1 MSNCLNSK
9 VAAVLLALGVSTG
22 VQAGGSLDNVASE
35 ATQLMNNAELVIQV
49 KEQIKSNAVQLNQY
63 STQLSQLWQQYKDGM
78 NVGTYYTQLGLGGL
92 EKEMNTARETRQAY
106 EKLFGS
112 VDQLSTQWQQR
123 MYEAS
128 TTGISLKDYV
138 MNEADRIQK
147 GNQLAIKR
155 LEQER
160 RVMTT
165 IEEDFSLA
173 KKWGDSISYQS
184 GINGSLGL
192 VNTQMNRMLQQNAR
206 MIQIMAQ
213 AQGSDKARLEAK
225 EAEAQ
230 AQTKTLLK
238 QHNARNSEDYSNMV
252 KGIQAIETGK
262 AIQPSKF
269 STGN

>member
-1 MSNCLNSK
+1 MSNFNKAKIAAFGLVFCVAVSANAGSK
-9 VAAVLLALGVSTG
+9 GATEV
-22 VQAGGSLDNVASE
+22 
-35 ATQLMNNAELVIQV
+35 TQLLNNAELVVQV
-49 KEQIKSNAVQLNQY
+49 KEQIKSNKKQLEQY
-63 STQLSQLWQQYKDGM
+63 ATQLSQFRQQIQDGT
-78 NVGTYYTQLGLGGL
+78 NINPYYTKLGLVGL